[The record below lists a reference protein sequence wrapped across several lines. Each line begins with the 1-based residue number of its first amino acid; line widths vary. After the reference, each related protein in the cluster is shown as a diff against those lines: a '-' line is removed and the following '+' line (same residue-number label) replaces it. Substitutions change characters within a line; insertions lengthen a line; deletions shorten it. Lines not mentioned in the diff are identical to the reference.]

1 MYPVR
6 HTYSNSGVLA
16 LCYLIFQPSF
26 KSPFKQALDCIL
38 LFFLLQIMRNSAAV
52 QKALK
57 NSVCP
62 DLLSTP

>member
-1 MYPVR
+1 MHPVW
-6 HTYSNSGVLA
+6 HTYSNWCTGSMLFDFPA
-16 LCYLIFQPSF
+16 FLQAPIQT
-26 KSPFKQALDCIL
+26 SPRLYTSI
-38 LFFLLQIMRNSAAV
+38 FLLQIMRNSAAV